1 MISFMK
7 HIIRLRP
14 HNYLHLDSYGD
25 STRLG
30 QLLGNF
36 LIVAI
41 FTGLSLVVTGAIL
54 GTDLTEPWHH
64 QQNTSS
70 PHR

>member
-1 MISFMK
+1 MIYLMK

-14 HNYLHLDSYGD
+14 NNYLHLDSYGD
-25 STRLG
+25 SARLG

-54 GTDLTEPWHH
+54 GTDLTQPWHH